1 MKIKIF
7 IFTFVVM
14 IIVLSSIKRNDKIV
28 GFSPK
33 VNDSISMPLVKSKYK
48 VFNYGA
54 PQPNR
59 DYIYNKFLNVSLK
72 ISTPEG
78 SGSGTIIYYDE
89 QKNEAYVASC
99 GHLWSG
105 TATSQ
110 QLKLN
115 PKTCKLTV
123 WYQNE
128 KKLDSPK
135 DYTASV
141 LFWSNERGYDSSLL
155 KFKPDWIP
163 NYFPIAKIDYPFT
176 KNMPLNSLGCDA
188 GSEVALYKV
197 YFEEFRGDDL
207 ITNQNSPRPGRSGGG
222 LLSSD
227 GFYVGTCWGTSNVD
241 GSGIGYFTPLKSI
254 YHVYSN
260 NGYDWLLNV
269 SSNLLARKLPIKD
282 INSKQGVYSKDY
294 IIGPNNSYE
303 ML

>member
-110 QLKLN
+110 
-115 PKTCKLTV
+115 
-123 WYQNE
+123 
-128 KKLDSPK
+128 
-135 DYTASV
+135 
-141 LFWSNERGYDSSLL
+141 
-155 KFKPDWIP
+155 
-163 NYFPIAKIDYPFT
+163 
-176 KNMPLNSLGCDA
+176 
-188 GSEVALYKV
+188 
-197 YFEEFRGDDL
+197 
-207 ITNQNSPRPGRSGGG
+207 
-222 LLSSD
+222 
-227 GFYVGTCWGTSNVD
+227 
-241 GSGIGYFTPLKSI
+241 
-254 YHVYSN
+254 
-260 NGYDWLLNV
+260 
-269 SSNLLARKLPIKD
+269 
-282 INSKQGVYSKDY
+282 
-294 IIGPNNSYE
+294 
-303 ML
+303 